1 MLLWIVFEGNC
12 GFASLYLSVCGIW
25 YFNALQKGRRL
36 TLRRLWDQM
45 IVHDVGTVVM
55 LKKLVSGDVRHLPFN
70 FEHGVPSA
78 AQLRK
83 RQTNIEQL
91 KRCVPIVVRL
101 QQHPA
106 LAWQRTGKPR
116 IRSLIPLVICR

>member
-12 GFASLYLSVCGIW
+12 GFAILYLSVCGIW
-25 YFNALQKGRRL
+25 DSKVFQKGRRL

-45 IVHDVGTVVM
+45 LVHDVGTLVM
-55 LKKLVSGDVRHLPFN
+55 QKKLVSGDVRHLPFN

-83 RQTNIEQL
+83 
-91 KRCVPIVVRL
+91 
-101 QQHPA
+101 QQ
-106 LAWQRTGKPR
+106 K
-116 IRSLIPLVICR
+116 I